1 MKFHVKVQ
9 KNTVFPVLL
18 LLLYANLFPM
28 NTVDIIKRPITNEL
42 EAFRELFVSSL
53 KSDNPLLDNVL
64 AYIKNRSGKMMRPI
78 LVMLVAKAYGVIDD
92 SVRHVALSLEL
103 LHTASL
109 VHDDVV
115 DESSE
120 RRGQQSVN
128 AVYNNKLSVLVGDY
142 ILATCLKHAS
152 LTKNIKLVELVS
164 DLGQDLSLG
173 EVIQLANLSNKE
185 FSEEDYFNVIRRK
198 TAALFA
204 AAAECGAVA
213 VGASEKEVECAVSFG
228 EMLGIAFQ
236 IKDDIFDYFEDEN
249 IGKPTGNDMVEG
261 KLTLPAIYV
270 LNKMN
275 DEALNALTLRIRGM
289 NATKDEILSFV
300 ETVKKEGGIEYAD
313 KVMRDY
319 RNKALDL
326 LPEYIPQDIRLALTA
341 YIDYVIDRKK

>member
-28 NTVDIIKRPITNEL
+28 NTVDIIKQPITNEL

-64 AYIKNRSGKMMRPI
+64 AYIKKRSGKMMRPI
-78 LVMLVAKAYGVIDD
+78 LVMLIAKAYGTIDD
-92 SVRHVALSLEL
+92 SVNHVALSLEL

-142 ILATCLKHAS
+142 ILATCLKHAAM
-152 LTKNIKLVELVS
+152 TGNIKLVDLVS
-164 DLGQDLSLG
+164 NLGQDLSLG

-213 VGASEKEVECAVSFG
+213 VGASEKEVKSAASFG

-275 DEALNALTLRIRGM
+275 DEALNALALRIRGM

>member
-28 NTVDIIKRPITNEL
+28 NTVDIIKQPIIHDL

-78 LVMLVAKAYGVIDD
+78 LVMLIAKAYGSIDD

-152 LTKNIKLVELVS
+152 MTGNIRLVELVS

-173 EVIQLANLSNKE
+173 EVIQLANLSNKD
-185 FSEEDYFNVIRRK
+185 FSEDDYFNVIRRK

-213 VGASEKEVECAVSFG
+213 VSASEKEVESAASFG

-236 IKDDIFDYFEDEN
+236 IKDDIFDYYNDGN
-249 IGKPTGNDMVEG
+249 IGKPTGNDMIEG
-261 KLTLPAIYV
+261 KLTLPALYV

-275 DEALNALTLRIRGM
+275 DESLNSLALRIREM
-289 NATKDEILSFV
+289 KATKDEILSFV

-319 RNKALDL
+319 RNKALEF

>member
-1 MKFHVKVQ
+1 MKFYVKVQ

-18 LLLYANLFPM
+18 LLLYANLFLM
-28 NTVDIIKRPITNEL
+28 DTVDIIRQPILHDL
-42 EAFRELFVSSL
+42 EAFGELLVSSL

-64 AYIKNRSGKMMRPI
+64 AYIKNRNGKMMRPI
-78 LVMLVAKAYGVIDD
+78 LVMLIAKAYGSIDD

-115 DESSE
+115 DESCE

-128 AVYNNKLSVLVGDY
+128 SVYDNKLSVLVGDY

-152 LTKNIKLVELVS
+152 MTGNIRLVKLVS

-173 EVIQLANLSNKE
+173 EVMQLANLYSKE
-185 FSEEDYFNVIRRK
+185 FSENDYFNVIRRK
-198 TAALFA
+198 TAALFTA
-204 AAAECGAVA
+204 AAKCGAVA
-213 VGASEKEVECAVSFG
+213 VGASEKVIESAASFG

-236 IKDDIFDYFEDEN
+236 IKDDIFDYFNDGN
-249 IGKPTGNDMVEG
+249 IGKPFGNDMIEG

-275 DEALNALTLRIRGM
+275 DESLNSIALRIREM
-289 NATKDEILSFV
+289 KATKDEILSFV
-300 ETVKKEGGIEYAD
+300 ETVKKENGIVYAD

-319 RNKALDL
+319 RNKALEL
-326 LPEYIPQDIRLALTA
+326 LPEYMPQDIRLALTA
-341 YIDYVIDRKK
+341 YVDYIIDRKS